1 MSRRQKSRILVVDD
15 DAAMVDYLVEI
26 LAEAGYDAIGT
37 TSPHKAIGK
46 VGEADFDLVL
56 SDIEMPEMRGL
67 ELLAAIHEKKPGQL
81 VLLITAF
88 GSVDLAVRAVR
99 AGACDFVGK
108 PFTIDV
114 LRHAIERALR
124 ERTMH
129 REIVRLRASI
139 GEQTEGGLVARSA
152 PMRRVLDVA
161 RRAAQTDSTVLLT
174 GESGTG
180 KSALARFLH
189 DQGPRKAGPFVHL
202 NCAAIPVTLVES
214 ELFGAKRGSFTDAR
228 DERPGLFAQAKGGT
242 LFLDEIGEMPLEVQ
256 PKLLHALETGK
267 LRPIGGT
274 GEVAID
280 ARLIAATNVPL
291 EEACRERRFRP
302 DLYYRLN
309 VIRIDVPP
317 LRERAGDVEPL
328 VDVLLQRHA
337 SKMGRPLV
345 GVSAEAMRWLVAH
358 DWPGNARELSNVLER
373 AVALAEH
380 DTLVLADLVDARS
393 GGGRDFLGDAAAQRL
408 SLAEVERAYALK
420 VLESTDGNKSL
431 TARILGI
438 DRRTLYRKLGAS
450 PEEDGGSET
459 G

>member
-1 MSRRQKSRILVVDD
+1 MSQRHKRRILVIDD
-15 DAAMVDYLVEI
+15 DQAMVDYLVEM
-26 LAEAGYDAIGT
+26 LDEAGYEASGT
-37 TSPHKAIGK
+37 TSPREAIRR
-46 VGEADFDLVL
+46 VGEMEFNLVL

-99 AGACDFVGK
+99 AGACDFVAK
-108 PFTIDV
+108 PFTIDA

-139 GEQTEGGLVARSA
+139 GEQAEAGLVARST

-161 RRAAQTDSTVLLT
+161 RRAARTDSTVLLT

-180 KSALARFLH
+180 KGALARFLH
-189 DQGPRKAGPFVHL
+189 EQGPRKAAAFVHL

-214 ELFGAKRGSFTDAR
+214 ELFGAKKGSFTDAR
-228 DERPGLFAQAKGGT
+228 DERPGLFAQARGGT
-242 LFLDEIGEMPLEVQ
+242 LFLDEIGEMPLDVQ

-267 LRPIGGT
+267 IRPIGAT
-274 GEVAID
+274 GEIAVD
-280 ARLIAATNVPL
+280 VRVIAATNLPL
-291 EEACRERRFRP
+291 EEACKERRFRA

-317 LRERAGDVEPL
+317 LRERVGDVEPL
-328 VDVLLQRHA
+328 IDVLLQRHA
-337 SKMGRPLV
+337 DKMGRPLV
-345 GVSAEAMRWLVAH
+345 GVSAEAMRWMVAH
-358 DWPGNARELSNVLER
+358 DWPGNVRELSNVLER

-380 DTLVLADLVDARS
+380 DTLVLADLVDAKS
-393 GGGRDFLGDAAAQRL
+393 GGGRDFLDDAAARRL
-408 SLAEVERAYALK
+408 SLADIERAYALK
-420 VLESTDGNKSL
+420 VLESTRGNKSL
-431 TARILGI
+431 AARILGI
-438 DRRTLYRKLGAS
+438 DRRTLLRKFGAS
-450 PEEDGGSET
+450 PEEDEGPE
-459 G
+459 